1 MRIEKDTVIFK
12 TGELLYG
19 AEKSGD
25 KDYTVRI
32 LDSCEVRTLWSTVI
46 KTVRIEHKLEARVF
60 FERKFLSAFKLGEVL
75 GKTLVG
81 IAWKGGCMK

>member
-1 MRIEKDTVIFK
+1 MVFK
-12 TGELLYG
+12 TNGKLYG

-32 LDSCEVRTLWSTVI
+32 LDSREVSTLWSTGI
-46 KTVRIEHKLEARVF
+46 ESVRIEHELDSRVF
-60 FERKFLSAFKLGEVL
+60 FERKFVSVFELGEVL